1 MGKRGKMF
9 HFNFEGL
16 DAYIDELGD
25 LGESSVGMA
34 KRALYDGVA
43 VVVDVIEKAVE
54 DLPYHPTMGISHEQ
68 KQGLRDGLGLSR
80 MKPGKKRGS
89 YYVKIGWSGNNSV
102 HTKEHPGGQPNA
114 MIAAAVNSGTSVQSK
129 YPYPARKPTRF
140 ITKAV
145 RKARQRSYDA
155 MRNRFDEDLKSLKQK
170 HEKR

>member
-25 LGESSVGMA
+25 LGESSAGMA
-34 KRALYDGVA
+34 KRALYDGVG
-43 VVVDVIEKAVE
+43 VVVDEIRDAVE
-54 DLPYHPTMGISHEQ
+54 ALPYHPTVGISHEQ
-68 KQGLRDGLGLSR
+68 KEGLLKGLGLSK

-89 YYVKIGWSGNNSV
+89 YYVKIGWTGNNAV
-102 HTKEHPGGQPNA
+102 HTKEHPEGQPNA
-114 MIAAAVNSGTSVQSK
+114 MIAAAVNSGTSVKSQ
-129 YPYPARKPTRF
+129 YHYAARKPTRF

-155 MRNRFDEDLKSLKQK
+155 MRNRFDEDLKTLKRK